1 MIMKNMK
8 NLIFWWVVI
17 ILSFGSSFAQLYPP
31 TTNWDEG
38 SSNSS
43 SPWDV
48 STPSWPENRNTQ
60 DATKQEE
67 ITIPYRPWEWPI
79 NWWELQEV
87 VVQGKDLSKTC
98 KWIKLNTD
106 VPFVWRCI
114 GTTTS
119 DKTTQLNAFPKLMWA
134 MMRLIMTVIMVLSI
148 LMIVVAG
155 VMMTTGGVEKG
166 NYTKGLEIIKK
177 VAVGIALLWASGV
190 ILKLI
195 NPNFFV

>member
-8 NLIFWWVVI
+8 NLIFVFLFSI
-17 ILSFGSSFAQLYPP
+17 FAITSSSSVFADKINGINPDLEEGATE
-31 TTNWDEG
+31 TTSTVKGTYEQVAQKNGWDNNNWDSKNG
-38 SSNSS
+38 NG
-43 SPWDV
+43 WD
-48 STPSWPENRNTQ
+48 
-60 DATKQEE
+60 TKEE
-67 ITIPYRPWEWPI
+67 K
-79 NWWELQEV
+79 V
-87 VVQGKDLSKTC
+87 C

-155 VMMTTGGVEKG
+155 VMMTTGGFEKG